1 MPIRILPS
9 ELVDQI
15 AAGEVIERPASVVKE
30 LAENSL
36 DAGASRIEI
45 DIERGGIGL
54 LRIRDDGRGIPADE
68 LPLAISRHATSKI
81 ASLDDLENVA
91 TLGFRGEALPS
102 IGSVS
107 RLRVVSKAEKAEY
120 ASEINVEG
128 GAVAEVRP
136 AAHPGGTTMEVR
148 DLFYNV
154 PARRKFVRSDATEV
168 GHIARLV
175 ERLALSRFDVTFKLK
190 SGSRVLLDAPAA
202 VERGEVLD
210 IATGAGNAR
219 IRSVLSEEF
228 LASAVPIHHSAGPVS
243 VTGWVGLPTV
253 SRAQPDQ
260 QFWFVNGRSVRDRLL
275 MNAVRVGYRDVLYGG
290 RHSAYVLYLTLDPR
304 LVDVNA
310 HPAKL
315 EVRFRDSRQI
325 HDFVFRAVER
335 TLAATKPSASGPVA
349 ASFGVSPAGIGEE
362 AIDLRDRMASA
373 GPDAEGSLEAGTF
386 DRAAADGAER
396 LAHADGSA
404 SAGGGRA
411 DSVSAW
417 ARGAAIGGGASRGF
431 ALSAGQSS
439 RAAQRPALQG
449 RFDLREESRSPWR
462 VAESLRSLGGDTSAA
477 ADSPETFDLGAAND
491 NDQPL
496 GVALAQL
503 HGVYIVAQNR
513 TGLVLVDMHAAHERV
528 LYEKLKAERGASVPA
543 SQHLMEPIV
552 VELKSHE
559 LDGVLENRAEWE
571 SAGFALDALGP
582 TRLALRSVPA
592 MLLGQNI
599 PEIVYS
605 VVRDLEL
612 DADAHHLDGA
622 ADKFLGTLACRTAI
636 HAHRRLTLPEMNALL
651 RQMEATD
658 RANQCNHGRPT
669 WTRLSLQ
676 DLDQLFL
683 RGR

>member
-1 MPIRILPS
+1 MPIRVLPS

-36 DAGASRIEI
+36 DAGASRI
-45 DIERGGIGL
+45 DIEVERGGIGL
-54 LRIRDDGRGIPADE
+54 IRIRDDGRGIPSDE

-81 ASLDDLENVA
+81 ASLVDLESVG

-102 IGSVS
+102 IGSVA
-107 RLRVVSKAEKAEY
+107 RLRLVSRPGDAEH
-120 ASEINVEG
+120 ASEISVDG
-128 GAVAEVRP
+128 AAVAAVKP
-136 AAHPGGTTMEVR
+136 AAHPLGTTIEVR
-148 DLFYNV
+148 ELFFNV
-154 PARRKFVRSDATEV
+154 PARRKFVRSEATEV

-175 ERLALSRFDVTFKLK
+175 ERLALSRFDVSFKLK

-202 VERGEVLD
+202 VGHGEVLD
-210 IATGAGNAR
+210 ISSGAADAR
-219 IRSVLSEEF
+219 LRSVLSEEF
-228 LASAVPIHHSAGPVS
+228 LASAVPINHSAGPVS
-243 VTGWVGLPTV
+243 IVGWVGLPTV
-253 SRAQPDQ
+253 SRATADQ
-260 QFWFVNGRSVRDRLL
+260 QYWFVNGRGVRDRLL
-275 MNAVRVGYRDVLYGG
+275 MNAVRVGYRDVLYHG
-290 RHSAYVLYLTLDPR
+290 RHAAYVLYLTLDPK

-335 TLAATKPSASGPVA
+335 TLADTKPNAVGPVA
-349 ASFGVSPAGIGEE
+349 AAFEGSEASVAGGSARYPAAGPVRQG
-362 AIDLRDRMASA
+362 AFDLRD
-373 GPDAEGSLEAGTF
+373 
-386 DRAAADGAER
+386 
-396 LAHADGSA
+396 
-404 SAGGGRA
+404 
-411 DSVSAW
+411 
-417 ARGAAIGGGASRGF
+417 
-431 ALSAGQSS
+431 
-439 RAAQRPALQG
+439 
-449 RFDLREESRSPWR
+449 ESRSPWR
-462 VAESLRSLGGDTSAA
+462 IAEALRGENGGTFVSASIGPVSVGRVSVG
-477 ADSPETFDLGAAND
+477 DSPQDVDVDVDDDDT
-491 NDQPL
+491 QPL
-496 GVALAQL
+496 GVAIAQL
-503 HGVYIVAQNR
+503 HGVYILAQNR
-513 TGLVLVDMHAAHERV
+513 AGLVLVDMHAAHERV
-528 LYEKLKAERGASVPA
+528 LYEKLKAERGGAAVA

-552 VELKSHE
+552 VELKAHE
-559 LDGVLENRAEWE
+559 LDSVLENRTEWE
-571 SAGFALDALGP
+571 NAGFALDALGP

-592 MLLGQNI
+592 LLVGQNI
-599 PEIVYS
+599 PEVVHS
-605 VVRDLEL
+605 VVRDLEM